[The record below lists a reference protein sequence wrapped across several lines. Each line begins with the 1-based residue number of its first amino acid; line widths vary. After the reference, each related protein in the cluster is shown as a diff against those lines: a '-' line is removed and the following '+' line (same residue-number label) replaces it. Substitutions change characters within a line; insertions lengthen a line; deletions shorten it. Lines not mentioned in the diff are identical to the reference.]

1 MSKNGENEKALVRA
15 AEHYAIMKQNAAE
28 LAQVIQEN
36 LGGTGIDIFQLDR
49 VKVPAGGSTTWE
61 IPDLLAEGGSVASKV
76 LEGVI
81 IYFADGNAYWDTAY
95 NGEANPP
102 VCVSEDGLVGVSS
115 REGLGGE
122 CASCP
127 LNRFNSEVR
136 PDGTRGRGKACKN
149 MRRLFIMR
157 PGTVLPLLLVVP
169 PTSLKQVR
177 QYFLRLAGAGIPYY
191 GVITKLALVQQKSGD
206 GITYSQIQPQLGA
219 RLSPEEIAKIREFR
233 DALVPALKRVTI
245 LSINPRE
252 DVSAAAGE

>member
-1 MSKNGENEKALVRA
+1 
-15 AEHYAIMKQNAAE
+15 
-28 LAQVIQEN
+28 
-36 LGGTGIDIFQLDR
+36 
-49 VKVPAGGSTTWE
+49 
-61 IPDLLAEGGSVASKV
+61 
-76 LEGVI
+76 
-81 IYFADGNAYWDTAY
+81 
-95 NGEANPP
+95 
-102 VCVSEDGLVGVSS
+102 VSEDGLVGVSS

-177 QYFLRLAGAGIPYY
+177 QYFLRLAGTGIPYY

-233 DALVPALKRVTI
+233 EAIVPALQRVRI
-245 LSINPRE
+245 VDIPQDE
-252 DVSAAAGE
+252 VVAG